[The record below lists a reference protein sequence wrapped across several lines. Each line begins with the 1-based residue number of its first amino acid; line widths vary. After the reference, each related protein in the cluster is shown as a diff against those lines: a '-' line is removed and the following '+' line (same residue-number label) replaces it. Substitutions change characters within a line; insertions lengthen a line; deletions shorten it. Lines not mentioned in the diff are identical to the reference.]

1 MAGAGAAESR
11 ELGALERFAGGWV
24 RLRARV
30 KVDAAAWPRL
40 ELDRGAGYESLH
52 SLPLP
57 ECAPGSA
64 RIDYVFFLPRGARRA
79 RVACAMQ
86 CTLADVRI
94 APVSAVGAAARML
107 QAVAGVDGV
116 AAAARMALS
125 LPRETRAHGAG
136 RRVKLLERYRDLR
149 VRRGGSYAAWLEA
162 FEPRSASPVLELG
175 ARYVARI
182 DPGDE
187 VHPLAFHHVAQAL
200 VDHPGAGL
208 VYTDEDRI
216 DAQGRRSQP
225 WFKCAPN
232 QELLLAQD
240 MVGRLAVYRRS
251 LIVDLLP
258 GASDHEL
265 ALRAFERLRP
275 DEIVH
280 IPRVLYHRR
289 GAPPSASRGAVEAH
303 LGRRGV
309 RASVEAAPEAP
320 GMLRVRFPPPE
331 PAPLV
336 SIVIATR
343 ERAEMLARCLESIG
357 RSTYPHRELIIVDNG
372 SRSAAALSLLEA
384 QRAAGARVLRDE
396 SPFNFSALNNR
407 AVREARGE
415 FVCLLNNDIEM
426 LTPGGLEEMVSFAA
440 QPGVGAVGAR
450 LWYPDGR
457 LQHGGVI
464 LGLAGDHAH
473 RGSRRGDGGYFW
485 RAVLHQSLSAVTG
498 ACLMVRKSA
507 YEEVGGLDERLA
519 VSFND
524 VDFCL
529 RLRAAGY
536 RNVWTPYAEA
546 THLESASRPGPRSAD
561 EERRLAG
568 ETKLMEERW
577 GALLSA
583 DPAYSPNLSLDSP
596 GFTPA
601 WPPRAG

>member
-1 MAGAGAAESR
+1 
-11 ELGALERFAGGWV
+11 V
-24 RLRARV
+24 
-30 KVDAAAWPRL
+30 
-40 ELDRGAGYESLH
+40 
-52 SLPLP
+52 
-57 ECAPGSA
+57 
-64 RIDYVFFLPRGARRA
+64 
-79 RVACAMQ
+79 
-86 CTLADVRI
+86 
-94 APVSAVGAAARML
+94 
-107 QAVAGVDGV
+107 
-116 AAAARMALS
+116 
-125 LPRETRAHGAG
+125 
-136 RRVKLLERYRDLR
+136 
-149 VRRGGSYAAWLEA
+149 
-162 FEPRSASPVLELG
+162 EP
-175 ARYVARI
+175 
-182 DPGDE
+182 
-187 VHPLAFHHVAQAL
+187 
-200 VDHPGAGL
+200 
-208 VYTDEDRI
+208 
-216 DAQGRRSQP
+216 
-225 WFKCAPN
+225 
-232 QELLLAQD
+232 
-240 MVGRLAVYRRS
+240 
-251 LIVDLLP
+251 
-258 GASDHEL
+258 
-265 ALRAFERLRP
+265 
-275 DEIVH
+275 
-280 IPRVLYHRR
+280 
-289 GAPPSASRGAVEAH
+289 
-303 LGRRGV
+303 
-309 RASVEAAPEAP
+309 APEAP
-320 GMLRVRFPPPE
+320 GLLRVRFPLPE

-577 GALLSA
+577 GALLSD
-583 DPAYSPNLSLDSP
+583 DPAYSPNLSLDGP

>member
-1 MAGAGAAESR
+1 
-11 ELGALERFAGGWV
+11 V
-24 RLRARV
+24 RLSARLEV
-30 KVDAAAWPRL
+30 KAPAWPRL
-40 ELDRGAGYESLH
+40 ELDRGAGFESLH
-52 SLPLP
+52 SLPRP
-57 ECAPGSA
+57 ECAPDNA
-64 RIDYVFFLPRGARRA
+64 RIDYVLFLPRGTSRA
-79 RVACAMQ
+79 RIACAGP
-86 CTLADVRI
+86 CTLADVQIRSI
-94 APVSAVGAAARML
+94 SAAAAAVRMLRTVADADGVGAAAR
-107 QAVAGVDGV
+107 
-116 AAAARMALS
+116 AALALPGE
-125 LPRETRAHGAG
+125 LRAHGAP
-136 RRVKLLERYRDLR
+136 RRVALLERYRELR
-149 VRRGGSYAAWLEA
+149 LRRGGSYAAWLDA
-162 FEPRSASPVLELG
+162 FEPGSAGPLLELG

-182 DPGDE
+182 GPGDE

-200 VDHPGAGL
+200 IDHPGAGL

-216 DAQGRRSQP
+216 DAHGRRSQP

-232 QELLLAQD
+232 HELLLAQD
-240 MVGRLAVYRRS
+240 MVGGLAVYRRS

-265 ALRAFERLRP
+265 AVRAFERLRP

-289 GAPPSASRGAVEAH
+289 GEPGVASRAAVQGH

-309 RASVEAAPEAP
+309 LAIVEDAPEAS
-320 GMLRVRFPPPE
+320 GMLRVRFPTPE

-343 ERAEMLARCLESIG
+343 ERADLLARCLQSLA
-357 RSTYPHRELIIVDNG
+357 RSTYPNREVIVVDNG
-372 SRSAAALSLLEA
+372 SSSAEALSLLER
-384 QRAAGARVLRDE
+384 QRAAGVRVLRDE
-396 SPFNFSALNNR
+396 APFNFSALNNR

-415 FVCLLNNDIEM
+415 FVCLLNNDVEL
-426 LTPGGLEEMVSFAA
+426 LTPGWLEEMLSFAA

-457 LQHGGVI
+457 VQHGGVI
-464 LGLAGDHAH
+464 LGLAGEHAH
-473 RGSRRGDGGYFW
+473 RGLRRGDGGYFS
-485 RAVLHQSLSAVTG
+485 RAVLHQCFSAVTG
-498 ACLMVRKSA
+498 ACLLVRKSA

-546 THLESASRPGPRSAD
+546 THLESASRPGARTAH
-561 EERRLAG
+561 EERRLAR

-577 GALLSA
+577 GALLFD
-583 DPAYSPNLSLDSP
+583 DPAYSPNLSLDGP

-601 WPPRAG
+601 WPPRVG